1 MVQDDILIEMLPDLL
16 TEDAIRSSLTTTLL
30 GRRATY
36 LVCTA
41 STMDDARQAAL
52 DGAPDGTLVLAEE
65 QTGGMGR
72 FQRTWVSP
80 PGVNLYLSLVL
91 RPEPVALP
99 QLGMMASLA
108 LAKSLHRAA
117 PEIAHPTI
125 KWPNDVRL
133 GGKKVGGILIDN
145 SLAGDSGGFSIV
157 GVGVNVNLDP
167 NDYPEIRDVATSVR
181 QELGH
186 TVSRL
191 ALLGM
196 LLDDMERLYISI
208 RRGDS
213 IRDEWSALLDTLGH
227 HVQVTWRDQSY
238 EGYAQGVDEEG
249 SLILR
254 RADGSLQS
262 FPAGEVTLQK

>member
-1 MVQDDILIEMLPDLL
+1 MTYNEQMLPDLL
-16 TEDAIRSSLTTTLL
+16 TEASIRSSLTTAIL
-30 GRRATY
+30 GRRVTY
-36 LVCTA
+36 LSTTA

-52 DGAPDGTLVLAEE
+52 EGAPEGTLVLAEE
-65 QTGGMGR
+65 QTSGTGR

-108 LAKSLHRAA
+108 LARALHRLA
-117 PEIAHPTI
+117 PEVARPTI

-133 GGKKVGGILIDN
+133 GGKKVGGILINN
-145 SLAGDSGGFSIV
+145 SLAGDTSGFSIL

-167 NDYPEIRDVATSVR
+167 NEYPEIKDIATSVR

-186 TVSRL
+186 PVSRL

-208 RRGDS
+208 NEDYP
-213 IRDEWSALLDTLGH
+213 IREEWSGLLDTLAH
-227 HVQVTWRDQSY
+227 RVQVTWKEQSY